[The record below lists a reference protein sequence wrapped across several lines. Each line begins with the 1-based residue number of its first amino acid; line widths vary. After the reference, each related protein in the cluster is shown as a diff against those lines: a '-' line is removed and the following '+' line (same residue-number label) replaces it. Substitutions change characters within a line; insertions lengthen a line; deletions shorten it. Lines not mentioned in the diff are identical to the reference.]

1 MRLEMRVLSLLRDM
15 DASTEEISGMVMA
28 KPERVSAV
36 LDNLQDMGI
45 LAVKDIG
52 GGRQVFTRP

>member
-1 MRLEMRVLSLLRDM
+1 MRVLSLLRDM